1 MKKEDL
7 LKLKLENKSNSV
19 IRNLISTII
28 GELDR
33 KSKNPSE
40 AEVMSVI
47 KKIRDADMEV
57 TQTEQIKVE
66 LEFLNSLIPSNLSL
80 EEINSLVYSLSFTK
94 IGEYMSYFKE
104 NYTGRY
110 DGKELS
116 KIVKEK
122 LQNN

>member
-7 LKLKLENKSNSV
+7 MKLKLENKSNPV

-33 KSKNPSE
+33 KTKTPTE

-47 KKIRDADMEV
+47 KKIRDANLEV
-57 TQTEQIKVE
+57 TQTEQIVE
-66 LEFLNSLIPSNLSL
+66 EIKFLNKLIPKSLSKD
-80 EEINSLVYSLSFTK
+80 EMTSIASDLSFTSMK
-94 IGEYMSYFKE
+94 EYMTYFKE
-104 NYTGRY
+104 NYPGQY

-116 KIVKEK
+116 VIVKSI
-122 LQNN
+122 LS

>member
-19 IRNLISTII
+19 VRNLISTII

-33 KSKNPSE
+33 KSKNPNE

-47 KKIRDADMEV
+47 KKIRDADLEV
-57 TQTEQIKVE
+57 TMTDQIAKE
-66 LEFLNSLIPSNLSL
+66 LDFLDGLIPKPLS
-80 EEINSLVYSLSFTK
+80 EDGMKKMVSSLSFTK

-104 NYTGRY
+104 NYPGQY
-110 DGKELS
+110 DGKLLS
-116 KIVKEK
+116 SIVKEK
-122 LQNN
+122 LA

>member
-7 LKLKLENKSNSV
+7 LKLKLENKSNPV
-19 IRNLISTII
+19 VRNLISTII

-47 KKIRDADMEV
+47 KKIRDADLEV
-57 TQTEQIKVE
+57 TMTDQISEE
-66 LEFLNSLIPSNLSL
+66 LKFLDSLIPKSL
-80 EEINSLVYSLSFTK
+80 NESEMREVVSSLSFTK

-104 NYTGRY
+104 NYPGRY
-110 DGKELS
+110 DGKLLS
-116 KIVKEK
+116 SIVKEK
-122 LQNN
+122 LS

>member
-19 IRNLISTII
+19 VRNLISTII

-33 KSKNPSE
+33 KSKNPNE

-47 KKIRDADMEV
+47 KKIRDADLEV
-57 TQTEQIKVE
+57 TMTEQIAKE
-66 LEFLNSLIPSNLSL
+66 LDFLDSLIPKPLS
-80 EEINSLVYSLSFTK
+80 EDGMKKIVSSLSFTK

-104 NYTGRY
+104 NYPGQY
-110 DGKELS
+110 DGKLLS
-116 KIVKEK
+116 SIVKEK
-122 LQNN
+122 LA

>member
-7 LKLKLENKSNSV
+7 MKLKLENKSNPV

-33 KSKNPSE
+33 KTKTPTE

-47 KKIRDADMEV
+47 KKIRDANLEV
-57 TQTEQIKVE
+57 TQTEQIVE
-66 LEFLNSLIPSNLSL
+66 EIEFLNKLIPKNLSKD
-80 EEINSLVYSLSFTK
+80 EMTSIASDLSFTSMK
-94 IGEYMSYFKE
+94 EYMTYFKE
-104 NYTGRY
+104 NYPGQY

-116 KIVKEK
+116 VIVKSI
-122 LQNN
+122 LS

>member
-7 LKLKLENKSNSV
+7 LKLKLENRNNPIV
-19 IRNLISTII
+19 RNLISTII

-47 KKIRDADMEV
+47 KKIRDADLEV
-57 TQTEQIKVE
+57 TMTDQIAEE
-66 LEFLNSLIPSNLSL
+66 LDFLNKLIPRCLS
-80 EEINSLVYSLSFTK
+80 EDGMKKIVSSLSFTK

-104 NYTGRY
+104 NYPGRY
-110 DGKELS
+110 DGKLLS
-116 KIVKEK
+116 SIVKEK
-122 LQNN
+122 LT